1 MSSDRIISA
10 VSYISIF
17 FAPVLLPLIVWIV
30 GNEFVSKHAKRAFV
44 SHVLPWLFFLGA
56 MVPFWIVGGN
66 FQSENISIIFI
77 SLISLFMISLLVVVI
92 LNIIWMIIVLKHSK
106 TSTTST

>member
-30 GNEFVSKHAKRAFV
+30 GNEFVSKHAKKAFV
-44 SHVLPWLFFLGA
+44 SHVLPWLFFFGA
-56 MVPFWIVGGN
+56 MVPFWIAGGD
-66 FQSENISIIFI
+66 FQSENISIVFI
-77 SLISLFMISLLVVVI
+77 SFISLFMISLLVVVI
-92 LNIIWMIIVLKHSK
+92 LNIIWMILVLKRSK
-106 TSTTST
+106 TST